1 MDCGVLIVLMYSYLK
16 LQDDSSL
23 QEFLKDE
30 FFDRLEE
37 QDIEYHFN
45 NNHSQYDTVRNFVE
59 DSSIKQKIDEML
71 NDRLSILRE
80 SREKDHKIQIERQK
94 Q

>member
-45 NNHSQYDTVRNFVE
+45 NNHS
-59 DSSIKQKIDEML
+59 
-71 NDRLSILRE
+71 
-80 SREKDHKIQIERQK
+80 
-94 Q
+94 

>member
-37 QDIEYHFN
+37 QDIEYHF
-45 NNHSQYDTVRNFVE
+45 
-59 DSSIKQKIDEML
+59 KQQTTEPHNQSYLK
-71 NDRLSILRE
+71 LRW
-80 SREKDHKIQIERQK
+80 H
-94 Q
+94 